1 MYLDQDKPE
10 PAIAVL
16 KDLLLINPDTE
27 EARYASLEL
36 ADTYFKLAKLGDGKG
51 EWSGRCIEILD
62 DFQKKYPDDPE
73 ILWVKRHRMLINSV
87 IVKRL
92 QDCADYYH
100 RIGRDDVA
108 KDYLV
113 EILRDYSETPEAVNA
128 ERMLAEI
135 S

>member
-1 MYLDQDKPE
+1 MPLWNWLILILNWQNWGMEKENGPD
-10 PAIAVL
+10 AVL
-16 KDLLLINPDTE
+16 RFWTI
-27 EARYASLEL
+27 
-36 ADTYFKLAKLGDGKG
+36 FK
-51 EWSGRCIEILD
+51 
-62 DFQKKYPDDPE
+62 KKYPDDPE